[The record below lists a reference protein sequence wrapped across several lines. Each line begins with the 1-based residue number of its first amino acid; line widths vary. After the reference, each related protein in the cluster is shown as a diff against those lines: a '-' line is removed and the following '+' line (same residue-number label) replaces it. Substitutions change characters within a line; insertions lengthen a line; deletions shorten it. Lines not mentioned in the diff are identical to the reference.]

1 MDYEKLL
8 ARDWNEIEEIGNQLI
23 KVSQIM
29 NEQKNFKKSN
39 EQIDKELITEQFV
52 EFKNAVS
59 DLIDIKSELPQF

>member
-8 ARDWNEIEEIGNQLI
+8 ARDWSEIEEIGNQLI

>member
-29 NEQKNFKKSN
+29 SEQKELKNSNKK
-39 EQIDKELITEQFV
+39 IDKELITEQFV

-59 DLIDIKSELPQF
+59 NLIDIKSELPQF

>member
-8 ARDWNEIEEIGNQLI
+8 ARDWSEIEEIGNQLI

-29 NEQKNFKKSN
+29 NKQKNFKKSN